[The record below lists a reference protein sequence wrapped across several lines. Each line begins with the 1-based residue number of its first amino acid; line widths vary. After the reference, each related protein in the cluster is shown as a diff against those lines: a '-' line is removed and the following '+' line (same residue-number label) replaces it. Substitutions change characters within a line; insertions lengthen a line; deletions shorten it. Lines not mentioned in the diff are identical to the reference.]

1 MNRLDKAVL
10 SYITTT
16 SNLNDVDL
24 RVEEHHGDKYL
35 VAYVDVEKI
44 DKNSPKYDQSYR
56 EKLIRERKVNQPT
69 FVVPRSS
76 LELRLSDAEKFFGQ
90 LKYKTA
96 FLPKN
101 YEFLN
106 DIEKKVQDAVKQIN
120 PEFDAGMSWDSDYP
134 KPILS
139 IYLGGFKNYDGWFKP
154 KYGHSGSD
162 FIEDIEKIIGNN
174 TSLNQYKWS
183 ITNGKKK
190 AD

>member
-1 MNRLDKAVL
+1 MTKFDKTLV
-10 SYITTT
+10 SYI
-16 SNLNDVDL
+16 SAMGDFADVDL

-69 FVVPRSS
+69 FIVPKSS

-90 LKYKTA
+90 LKYKTG

-106 DIEKKVQDAVKQIN
+106 DIEKKVQDAVKEIN

-134 KPILS
+134 KPVLT
-139 IYLGGFKNYDGWFKP
+139 IYLGGFKNHEGWFKP

-162 FIEDIEKIIGNN
+162 FIEDIGKMIGDN

-190 AD
+190 VD